1 MSAEVQV
8 AHDIAHDLHA
18 MSQSTLAAEAVLESQ
33 EWDIII
39 VGGGSAGCVLAN
51 RLSANGKWKVL
62 LVEAGESSL
71 EVLLSNL
78 PSGYGR
84 LFYSSKH
91 DYAYFSVPQKGCHG
105 RKMYQPRMSRLH
117 ATPNLQRDR
126 GEDARRM

>member
-8 AHDIAHDLHA
+8 GHDIAHDLHA
-18 MSQSTLAAEAVLESQ
+18 MSQSALVPEAVLESQ

-51 RLSANGKWKVL
+51 RLSANGRWKVL

-71 EVLLSNL
+71 GVLFSNL

-84 LFYSSKH
+84 LFHSRN

-105 RKMYQPRMSRLH
+105 RKMYQPRISRLH
-117 ATPNLQRDR
+117 APNLT
-126 GEDARRM
+126 MP